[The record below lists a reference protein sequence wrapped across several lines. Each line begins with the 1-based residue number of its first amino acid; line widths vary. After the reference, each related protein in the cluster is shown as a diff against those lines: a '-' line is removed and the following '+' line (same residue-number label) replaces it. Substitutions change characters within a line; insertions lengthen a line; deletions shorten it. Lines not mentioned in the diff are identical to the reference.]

1 MGNYFGKS
9 YYIDFDRITEKCE
22 IKKNEESDGL
32 EINVFKYELI
42 KLCLQRVLE
51 DGYNDDEDSSL
62 GSFNLKPESI
72 SFKLAL
78 NTLIKNQIVL
88 EYDDEE

>member
-1 MGNYFGKS
+1 MGNYFGKN

-22 IKKNEESDGL
+22 IKKNEETDGL

-51 DGYNDDEDSSL
+51 DGYNDDEDGSI
-62 GSFNLKPESI
+62 GSFSLKPESI

-78 NTLIKNQIVL
+78 NTLIKNKIIL